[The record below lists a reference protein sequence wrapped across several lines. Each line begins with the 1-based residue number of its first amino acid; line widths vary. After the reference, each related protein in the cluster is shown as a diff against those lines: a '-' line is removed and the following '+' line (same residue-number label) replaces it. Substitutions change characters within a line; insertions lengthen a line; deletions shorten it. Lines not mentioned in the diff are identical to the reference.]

1 MPRIIIICEG
11 PTEREFCI
19 DVLQPYFS
27 AKDIY
32 LNSPLIKKSGG
43 GIVSW
48 SNLKKQIENHLKSER
63 GVYVTTLIDYYGIE
77 EKHQYPQWAEAHR
90 ISHKPD
96 RLKFLEEAM
105 LNQIDDGLRRRYIP
119 YIQLHEYESLLFSDN
134 NAFTRNFLQTEFR
147 NKQAFDN
154 IFTEF
159 PNPEDI
165 NLGQTTAPSKRLL
178 HHIVG
183 YDKVVYGSILAYE
196 IGILL
201 LRNKCPRFNDWLTK
215 LEELQ

>member
-19 DVLQPYFS
+19 DVLQPYFNT
-27 AKDIY
+27 KGIY
-32 LNSPLIKKSGG
+32 VNPPLIKKSGG

-48 SNLKKQIENHLKSER
+48 SNLKRQIENHLKSER
-63 GVYVTTLIDYYGIE
+63 NVYVTTLIDYYGIE
-77 EKHQYPQWAEAHR
+77 EKHQFPQWTEAHR
-90 ISHKPD
+90 IPQKPE
-96 RLKFLEEAM
+96 RLKVLEEAM
-105 LNQIDDGLRRRYIP
+105 LNQIEDDLRRRYIP
-119 YIQLHEYESLLFSDN
+119 NIQLHEYESLLFSDN
-134 NAFTRNFLQTEFR
+134 NVFTKNFLPAEFQD
-147 NKQAFDN
+147 KKAFNN
-154 IFTEF
+154 IFIEF

-178 HHIVG
+178 YHIIG

-196 IGILL
+196 IGIQL
-201 LRNKCPRFNDWLTK
+201 LRKKCPRFNGWLTK